1 MELGLAGFFLLLK
14 DFFHD
19 VNSMNYLLDF
29 AFTLALLAPMLRLS
43 HYFIVSNN
51 YEVAITL

>member
-19 VNSMNYLLDF
+19 VIIADVQSEVQKLF
-29 AFTLALLAPMLRLS
+29 KML
-43 HYFIVSNN
+43 F
-51 YEVAITL
+51 